1 MSAAPGDEIDIVGQR
16 LHAESVVEIRTR
28 PWTGTPL
35 FLKVHAAGLHLHKA
49 LNDGED
55 PVTGQITLYN
65 KRLFFSECQ
74 PGWQNQHMHCIYIIT
89 IYGAPSHMSP
99 ERLQRHKDM
108 LILSLIHI

>member
-65 KRLFFSECQ
+65 KRLFVFLRVSA
-74 PGWQNQHMHCIYIIT
+74 WMAKSTHALHIYNNNLWCPISYEPRALT
-89 IYGAPSHMSP
+89 
-99 ERLQRHKDM
+99 KT
-108 LILSLIHI
+108 